1 MYTVL
6 SSLAACGRLGVAA
19 RPACL
24 FGKRPVARDQARVAR
39 WRDASRLSQSSVSS
53 GRRQTCLNLSVLAH
67 VLLVDSLVVTL
78 VEFPTF
84 CCSSLRRAGLVSFG
98 RLVVDTSGE
107 LSCGNERIIGAAVRS
122 VRAVG
127 SLYVTVLGSAAY
139 KGARYLVRVW
149 RGSRRDLTR
158 LRRLL

>member
-1 MYTVL
+1 MSAPEVVDE
-6 SSLAACGRLGVAA
+6 GA
-19 RPACL
+19 RYI
-24 FGKRPVARDQARVAR
+24 
-39 WRDASRLSQSSVSS
+39 
-53 GRRQTCLNLSVLAH
+53 NLH
-67 VLLVDSLVVTL
+67 FTYLLLLTL

-84 CCSSLRRAGLVSFG
+84 CCSGLRRTGLVSFG

-107 LSCGNERIIGAAVRS
+107 FSCGNERIIGTAVRS

-127 SLYVTVLGSAAY
+127 WYVTVLGSAAY
-139 KGARYLVRVW
+139 KGAQYLVRVW

>member
-1 MYTVL
+1 VF
-6 SSLAACGRLGVAA
+6 S
-19 RPACL
+19 
-24 FGKRPVARDQARVAR
+24 
-39 WRDASRLSQSSVSS
+39 
-53 GRRQTCLNLSVLAH
+53 
-67 VLLVDSLVVTL
+67 LVDSLVVTL
-78 VEFPTF
+78 VEFPTL
-84 CCSSLRRAGLVSFG
+84 CHSSQRRAGLVSFG

-107 LSCGNERIIGAAVRS
+107 FSCGNERIIGAAVRS

>member
-1 MYTVL
+1 
-6 SSLAACGRLGVAA
+6 
-19 RPACL
+19 
-24 FGKRPVARDQARVAR
+24 
-39 WRDASRLSQSSVSS
+39 
-53 GRRQTCLNLSVLAH
+53 
-67 VLLVDSLVVTL
+67 VVTL
-78 VEFPTF
+78 VEFPTL
-84 CCSSLRRAGLVSFG
+84 CHSSQRRAGLVSFG

-107 LSCGNERIIGAAVRS
+107 FSCGNERIIGAAVRS

-139 KGARYLVRVW
+139 IGAQYLVRVWRGPQYLVRVW

>member
-1 MYTVL
+1 M
-6 SSLAACGRLGVAA
+6 
-19 RPACL
+19 
-24 FGKRPVARDQARVAR
+24 
-39 WRDASRLSQSSVSS
+39 
-53 GRRQTCLNLSVLAH
+53 
-67 VLLVDSLVVTL
+67 VTH

-84 CCSSLRRAGLVSFG
+84 LSFESETCSAGLVSFG

-107 LSCGNERIIGAAVRS
+107 FSCGNERIIGAAVRP
-122 VRAVG
+122 VRAVE

-139 KGARYLVRVW
+139 IGARYLVRVW

>member
-1 MYTVL
+1 MT
-6 SSLAACGRLGVAA
+6 A
-19 RPACL
+19 
-24 FGKRPVARDQARVAR
+24 
-39 WRDASRLSQSSVSS
+39 DASELVRLS
-53 GRRQTCLNLSVLAH
+53 T
-67 VLLVDSLVVTL
+67 VLLVDSLVVTP

-84 CCSSLRRAGLVSFG
+84 CRSSLRRAGLVSFG

-107 LSCGNERIIGAAVRS
+107 FSCGNERIIGASVRS

-139 KGARYLVRVW
+139 IGARYPVRVW

>member
-1 MYTVL
+1 M
-6 SSLAACGRLGVAA
+6 
-19 RPACL
+19 
-24 FGKRPVARDQARVAR
+24 
-39 WRDASRLSQSSVSS
+39 
-53 GRRQTCLNLSVLAH
+53 
-67 VLLVDSLVVTL
+67 
-78 VEFPTF
+78 
-84 CCSSLRRAGLVSFG
+84 
-98 RLVVDTSGE
+98 VDTSGE

-158 LRRLL
+158 HFPGARDMQETRRCLSACVLVRGAHFEHEF

>member
-1 MYTVL
+1 MSELVRGTCF
-6 SSLAACGRLGVAA
+6 LA
-19 RPACL
+19 
-24 FGKRPVARDQARVAR
+24 
-39 WRDASRLSQSSVSS
+39 
-53 GRRQTCLNLSVLAH
+53 
-67 VLLVDSLVVTL
+67 DSLVVTH
-78 VEFPTF
+78 VQFPTF
-84 CCSSLRRAGLVSFG
+84 CRSSLRRAGFVAFG

-107 LSCGNERIIGAAVRS
+107 FSCGNERIIGAAIRS